1 MTPNSIVEAPMKKS
15 ILPKAITAV
24 LAGGALAF
32 SLTACS
38 GGDSSGDSASASA
51 SQSVESSAAGG
62 AASDSA
68 SSPASDPASSP
79 AAESA
84 STSAEAGSADAQTCK
99 SILKDIDTA
108 GDSLDDKDDAKS
120 ALPVFEKISGQMK
133 DYEGQLQDET
143 LKQDVAAVAD
153 FMDTASDGIRT
164 GKSDEEMTKLMQGKE
179 SSLDKAQEDLEK
191 CAGV

>member
-1 MTPNSIVEAPMKKS
+1 MTPISIVEALMKKS

-38 GGDSSGDSASASA
+38 GGSGGDSSSASAA
-51 SQSVESSAAGG
+51 QSVESSAAGG
-62 AASDSA
+62 AASGSA
-68 SSPASDPASSP
+68 SSPAR
-79 AAESA
+79 ESA
-84 STSAEAGSADAQTCK
+84 SSSAEADSADAETCK

-153 FMDTASDGIRT
+153 FMDTASDGIRS
-164 GKSDEEMTKLMQGKE
+164 GKSDEEMTKLMQDKE